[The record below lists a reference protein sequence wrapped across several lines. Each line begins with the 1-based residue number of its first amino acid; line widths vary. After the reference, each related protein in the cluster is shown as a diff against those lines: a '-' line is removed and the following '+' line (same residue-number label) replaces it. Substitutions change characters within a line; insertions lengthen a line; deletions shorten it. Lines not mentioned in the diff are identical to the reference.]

1 MLRAVHG
8 EAVDTAVYI
17 IGTYIYIHCLYRRL
31 GKKRSTPLPA
41 HNEKD
46 LLGTLARLLA
56 TFARLGSVSHH
67 GALLHIYLTRNP
79 LRHLTNNT
87 YM

>member
-1 MLRAVHG
+1 MLRG

-17 IGTYIYIHCLYRRL
+17 IGTYIYMYTLSIYRRL
-31 GKKRSTPLPA
+31 DKKRSTPLPA